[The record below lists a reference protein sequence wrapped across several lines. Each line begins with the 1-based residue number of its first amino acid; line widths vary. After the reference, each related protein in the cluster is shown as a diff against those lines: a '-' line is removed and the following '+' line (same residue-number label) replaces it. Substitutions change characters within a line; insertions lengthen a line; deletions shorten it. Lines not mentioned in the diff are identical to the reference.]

1 MDDEVVLQA
10 AAVVHEELRS
20 AGDED
25 ARRLRGRL
33 EPLLERAAAGQPV
46 ADEVL
51 EVLTADD
58 DTRQRVADLL
68 ADADDDGVRSGFS
81 GLPGLPHGSPAPIF
95 ACRTCDYS
103 WPAFEVGEPARDCP
117 RGHGPLQRRS

>member
-1 MDDEVVLQA
+1 MDDEMVLEA

-25 ARRLRGRL
+25 ARRLRSRL

-51 EVLTADD
+51 EVLTADAG
-58 DTRQRVADLL
+58 TRQRVAGLL
-68 ADADDDGVRSGFS
+68 ADTDDDGVRSGFS
-81 GLPGLPHGSPAPIF
+81 GLPGLPAGSPAPVF
-95 ACRTCDYS
+95 SCSTCDYR
-103 WPAFEVGEPARDCP
+103 WPSFEVGEPVPECP
-117 RGHGPLQRRS
+117 RGHGRLERRP